1 MKTPARKF
9 FPAQLVSMVAVLL
22 CLLPWD
28 TAQAAMG
35 TCQARYE
42 VVVTHVN
49 GRSVNKVIHF
59 GEFQSYGR
67 GPAFDKATRRAKK
80 NAERCM
86 QSQWYSRQSRMT
98 PFECQDQQWVSGYRI
113 NDFQRTLKKK
123 ICKALKPLHCNS
135 GQAEIRYSIFAVVDG
150 APGCGTRVSPVSR
163 TLLDSGVITQC
174 KCKRPLPA
182 PQQVS
187 RVERTTFYHL
197 PRHTLVAWKPVAKAR
212 GYAVEVKYNGRLWR
226 TLNTS
231 GDATFVTFDFPG
243 AGQGQWRVFALDRQ
257 GMGGL
262 ASPWVSFRYQR

>member
-1 MKTPARKF
+1 MKTPARKL
-9 FPAQLVSMVAVLL
+9 FPAQLVSIVAVLL

-28 TAQAAMG
+28 TAQAATG

-49 GRSVNKVIHF
+49 GRPMNKVIPF
-59 GEFQSYGR
+59 GDFRSHGR
-67 GPAFDKATRRAKK
+67 GRAYDRATKRAKK

-86 QSQWYSRQSRMT
+86 QSQWYSRQSGMT
-98 PFECQDQQWVSGYRI
+98 PFDCQDQQRISGYRI

-135 GQAEIRYSIFAVVDG
+135 DRAEIRYSIFAVVDG
-150 APGCGTRVSPVSR
+150 GSGCGTGMSPISR

-187 RVERTTFYHL
+187 PVERTTFYHL
-197 PRHTLVAWKPVAKAR
+197 PRHTLVAWQPVAKAR

-243 AGQGQWRVFALDRQ
+243 AGQGQWRVFALNRR
-257 GMGGL
+257 GMGGI
-262 ASPWVSFRYQR
+262 ASPWTSFRYQR